1 MTQGQQQRKFDG
13 YFRTHAF
20 KAYGG
25 LLWLRFL
32 VATGDVD
39 GEAVTAVN
47 EHSALRTQDRR
58 GTEAT
63 NVPDSTL
70 GHIFLSREA
79 RASTPVAPDFVP
91 IKRRRENAQWKLSKL
106 RLDDDVAR
114 KAAEEEL
121 AEAERRQASPS
132 VGL

>member
-13 YFRTHAF
+13 YFAF

-58 GTEAT
+58 GT
-63 NVPDSTL
+63 
-70 GHIFLSREA
+70 
-79 RASTPVAPDFVP
+79 
-91 IKRRRENAQWKLSKL
+91 
-106 RLDDDVAR
+106 
-114 KAAEEEL
+114 
-121 AEAERRQASPS
+121 
-132 VGL
+132 